1 MNSTDSSRGSDDH
14 QSGNSD
20 SAVPIATTPNEAD
33 GGNAVRAKILNN
45 DQRGRKAGEMADHEM
60 KYHDL
65 DLLYEDLSKKIAREE
80 EKSREL
86 GSRNECLRVEIE
98 DKIRIKDD
106 AERRA
111 DTVAN
116 AGVQKRIDEVKI
128 GLEQKNKVAEDK
140 IKQDRDLVILSK
152 KKIETELAE
161 ARSEV
166 NLLEEQ

>member
-1 MNSTDSSRGSDDH
+1 
-14 QSGNSD
+14 
-20 SAVPIATTPNEAD
+20 
-33 GGNAVRAKILNN
+33 
-45 DQRGRKAGEMADHEM
+45 M

-86 GSRNECLRVEIE
+86 GSRNKCLRVKIE

-128 GLEQKNKVAEDK
+128 GLEQNEKATVNKIIQE
-140 IKQDRDLVILSK
+140 RDLVILSK
-152 KKIETELAE
+152 REIETELAE